1 MLMGAQF
8 LNALE
13 KHSPMG
19 YDWGKIRDKEWCI
32 MAFEILHPS
41 QGAEIRGVLFDMDGV
56 ILDSEKLY
64 ARFWAAGCEAFGY
77 HMTYQQA
84 LGMRSLSAQMGQEY
98 LSSLFGP
105 EISYAQVRAKRIELM
120 DAYVEENGI
129 EAKPG
134 IFELLEYLA
143 ARQIPY
149 AITTASPNDRIQ
161 NHLGRL
167 GLYEKFPHICTAHE
181 VAHGK
186 PAPDIY
192 LLGAK
197 TIAVPP
203 ERCLALEDS
212 YTGLLSAHRAGCMAT
227 IVPDLDQPGENIL
240 SIAYA
245 RADSLTD
252 VMDLMEG
259 SLQGS

>member
-1 MLMGAQF
+1 
-8 LNALE
+8 
-13 KHSPMG
+13 
-19 YDWGKIRDKEWCI
+19 
-32 MAFEILHPS
+32 MAYEILHPK
-41 QGAEIRGVLFDMDGV
+41 QGFPASIRGVLFDMDGV

-64 ARFWAAGCEAFGY
+64 AKFWAAGCECYGY

-84 LGMRSLSAQMGQEY
+84 LGMRSLNAQAGQEY

-105 EISYAQVRAKRIELM
+105 DISYPLVRAKRIELM

-134 IFELLEYLA
+134 IFELLDYLA

-149 AITTASPNDRIQ
+149 AITTASPNDRIR

-167 GLYEKFPHICTAHE
+167 GLYERFDHICTAHE
-181 VAHGK
+181 VPQGK

-197 TIAVPP
+197 TIGVPP
-203 ERCLALEDS
+203 ENCLALEDS
-212 YTGLLSAHRAGCMAT
+212 YTGILSAYRAGCLAT
-227 IVPDLDQPGENIL
+227 IVPDLDQPGVNIL

-252 VMDLMEG
+252 VIDLMEG
-259 SLQGS
+259 KPAER

>member
-1 MLMGAQF
+1 
-8 LNALE
+8 
-13 KHSPMG
+13 
-19 YDWGKIRDKEWCI
+19 
-32 MAFEILHPS
+32 MAYEILHPK
-41 QGAEIRGVLFDMDGV
+41 QGFPASIRGVLFDMDGV

-64 ARFWAAGCEAFGY
+64 AKFWAAGCECYGY
-77 HMTYQQA
+77 HMTYPQA
-84 LGMRSLSAQMGQEY
+84 LGMRSLNAQAGQEY

-105 EISYAQVRAKRIELM
+105 DISYPLVRARRIELM

-134 IFELLEYLA
+134 IFELLDYLA
-143 ARQIPY
+143 ARHIPY
-149 AITTASPNDRIQ
+149 AITTASPNDRIR

-167 GLYEKFPHICTAHE
+167 GLYERFDHICTAHE
-181 VAHGK
+181 VPHGK

-197 TIAVPP
+197 TIGVPP
-203 ERCLALEDS
+203 ENCLALEDS
-212 YTGLLSAHRAGCMAT
+212 YTGILSAYRAGCLAT

-252 VMDLMEG
+252 VIDLMEG
-259 SLQGS
+259 SPKER

>member
-1 MLMGAQF
+1 
-8 LNALE
+8 
-13 KHSPMG
+13 
-19 YDWGKIRDKEWCI
+19 
-32 MAFEILHPS
+32 MAYEILHPR
-41 QGAEIRGVLFDMDGV
+41 QGFPAGIRGVLFDMDGV

-64 ARFWAAGCEAFGY
+64 ARFWAAGCQCCGY

-84 LGMRSLSAQMGQEY
+84 LGMRSLNAQAGQEY

-105 EISYAQVRAKRIELM
+105 EISYPLVRAKRIELM

-134 IFELLEYLA
+134 IYELLDYLA
-143 ARQIPY
+143 QKKIPY
-149 AITTASPNDRIQ
+149 AITTASPKDRIQ

-167 GLYEKFPHICTAHE
+167 GLYERFSHICTAHE

-192 LLGAK
+192 LLGAE
-197 TIAVPP
+197 TIGVPP
-203 ERCLALEDS
+203 EFCLALEDS
-212 YTGLLSAHRAGCMAT
+212 YTGLLSAYRAGCLAS
-227 IVPDLDQPGENIL
+227 IVPDLDQPGEEIR

-245 RADSLTD
+245 KLDSLAD
-252 VMDLMEG
+252 VIDLLEG
-259 SLQGS
+259 K

>member
-1 MLMGAQF
+1 
-8 LNALE
+8 
-13 KHSPMG
+13 
-19 YDWGKIRDKEWCI
+19 
-32 MAFEILHPS
+32 MAYEILHLD
-41 QGAEIRGVLFDMDGV
+41 QGSPAAIRGVLFDMDGV

-64 ARFWAAGCEAFGY
+64 AKFWAAGCQFFGY
-77 HMTYQQA
+77 QMTYQQA
-84 LGMRSLSAQMGQEY
+84 LGMRSLSAQAGQEY

-105 EISYAQVRAKRIELM
+105 EISYPLVRAKRIELM
-120 DAYVEENGI
+120 DAYVDEHGI
-129 EAKPG
+129 QAKPG
-134 IFELLEYLA
+134 IFELLDYLA
-143 ARQIPY
+143 SRDIPY
-149 AITTASPNDRIQ
+149 AITTASPADRIQ

-167 GLYEKFPHICTAHE
+167 GLYEKFPHICTAHQ

-197 TIAVPP
+197 TLGLPP
-203 ERCLALEDS
+203 EHCLALEDS
-212 YTGLLSAHRAGCMAT
+212 YTGILSAHRAGCLAT

-252 VMDLMEG
+252 VIDLMEG
-259 SLQGS
+259 K

>member
-1 MLMGAQF
+1 
-8 LNALE
+8 
-13 KHSPMG
+13 
-19 YDWGKIRDKEWCI
+19 
-32 MAFEILHPS
+32 MAYEILHPK
-41 QGAEIRGVLFDMDGV
+41 QGFPASIRGVPFDMDGV

-64 ARFWAAGCEAFGY
+64 AKFWAEGCEYYGY
-77 HMTYQQA
+77 HMTYPQA
-84 LGMRSLSAQMGQEY
+84 LGMRSLNAQAGQEY

-105 EISYAQVRAKRIELM
+105 EITYPLVRAKRIERM

-134 IFELLEYLA
+134 IFQLLDYLA
-143 ARQIPY
+143 ARHIPY

-167 GLYEKFPHICTAHE
+167 GLYERFDHICTAHE
-181 VAHGK
+181 VPHGK

-197 TIAVPP
+197 TIGVPP
-203 ERCLALEDS
+203 EYCLALEDS
-212 YTGLLSAHRAGCMAT
+212 YTGILSAFRAGCLAT

-252 VMDLMEG
+252 VIDLMEG
-259 SLQGS
+259 SPKER

>member
-1 MLMGAQF
+1 
-8 LNALE
+8 
-13 KHSPMG
+13 
-19 YDWGKIRDKEWCI
+19 
-32 MAFEILHPS
+32 MAYEILHPK
-41 QGAEIRGVLFDMDGV
+41 QGFPASIRGVLFDMDGV

-64 ARFWAAGCEAFGY
+64 AKFWAEGCEYYGY
-77 HMTYQQA
+77 HMTYPQA
-84 LGMRSLSAQMGQEY
+84 LGMRSLNAQAGQEY

-105 EISYAQVRAKRIELM
+105 EISYPLVRAKRIERM

-134 IFELLEYLA
+134 IFQLLDYLA
-143 ARQIPY
+143 ARHIPY

-167 GLYEKFPHICTAHE
+167 GLYERFDHICTAHE
-181 VAHGK
+181 VPHGK

-197 TIAVPP
+197 TIGVPP
-203 ERCLALEDS
+203 EYCLALEDS
-212 YTGLLSAHRAGCMAT
+212 YTGILSAFRAGCLAT

-252 VMDLMEG
+252 VIDLMEG
-259 SLQGS
+259 RLKER

>member
-1 MLMGAQF
+1 
-8 LNALE
+8 
-13 KHSPMG
+13 
-19 YDWGKIRDKEWCI
+19 
-32 MAFEILHPS
+32 MAYEILHPK
-41 QGAEIRGVLFDMDGV
+41 QGFPASIRGVLFDMDGV

-64 ARFWAAGCEAFGY
+64 AKFWAEGCEYYGY
-77 HMTYQQA
+77 HMTYPQA
-84 LGMRSLSAQMGQEY
+84 LGMRSLNAQAGQEY

-105 EISYAQVRAKRIELM
+105 EITYPLVRAKRIERM

-134 IFELLEYLA
+134 IFQLLDYLA
-143 ARQIPY
+143 ARHIPY

-167 GLYEKFPHICTAHE
+167 GLYERFDHICTAHE
-181 VAHGK
+181 VPHGK

-197 TIAVPP
+197 TIGVPP
-203 ERCLALEDS
+203 EYCLALEDS
-212 YTGLLSAHRAGCMAT
+212 YTGILSAFRAGCLAT

-252 VMDLMEG
+252 VIDLMEG
-259 SLQGS
+259 SPKER

>member
-1 MLMGAQF
+1 
-8 LNALE
+8 
-13 KHSPMG
+13 
-19 YDWGKIRDKEWCI
+19 
-32 MAFEILHPS
+32 MAYEILHPK
-41 QGAEIRGVLFDMDGV
+41 QGFPASIRGVLFDMDGV

-64 ARFWAAGCEAFGY
+64 AKFWAEGCEYYGY
-77 HMTYQQA
+77 HMTYPQA
-84 LGMRSLSAQMGQEY
+84 LGMRSLNAQAGQEY

-105 EISYAQVRAKRIELM
+105 DISYPLVRAKRIERM

-134 IFELLEYLA
+134 IFQLLDYLA
-143 ARQIPY
+143 ARHIPY

-167 GLYEKFPHICTAHE
+167 GLYERFDHICTAHE
-181 VAHGK
+181 VPHGK

-197 TIAVPP
+197 TIGVPP
-203 ERCLALEDS
+203 EKCLALEDS
-212 YTGLLSAHRAGCMAT
+212 YTGILSAYRAGCLAT

-252 VMDLMEG
+252 VIDLMEG
-259 SLQGS
+259 SPKER

>member
-1 MLMGAQF
+1 
-8 LNALE
+8 
-13 KHSPMG
+13 
-19 YDWGKIRDKEWCI
+19 
-32 MAFEILHPS
+32 MAYEILHPR
-41 QGAEIRGVLFDMDGV
+41 QGFPAGIRGVLFDMDGV

-64 ARFWAAGCEAFGY
+64 ARFWAEGCECYGY

-84 LGMRSLSAQMGQEY
+84 LGMRSLSAQAGQEY

-105 EISYAQVRAKRIELM
+105 EIDYYQVRAKRIERM
-120 DAYVEENGI
+120 DAFVEENGI

-134 IFELLEYLA
+134 IYALLDYLA
-143 ARQIPY
+143 EKKIPY

-167 GLYEKFPHICTAHE
+167 GLYRRFPHICTAHE

-192 LLGAK
+192 LLGAE
-197 TIAVPP
+197 TIGIPP
-203 ERCLALEDS
+203 EYCLALEDS
-212 YTGLLSAHRAGCMAT
+212 YTGILSAHRAGCMAS

-240 SIAYA
+240 SLAYA
-245 RADSLTD
+245 KLDSLAD
-252 VMDLMEG
+252 VIDLLEG
-259 SLQGS
+259 K

>member
-1 MLMGAQF
+1 
-8 LNALE
+8 
-13 KHSPMG
+13 
-19 YDWGKIRDKEWCI
+19 
-32 MAFEILHPS
+32 MAYEILHPK
-41 QGAEIRGVLFDMDGV
+41 QGFPASIRGVLFDMDGV

-64 ARFWAAGCEAFGY
+64 AKFWAAGCECYGY
-77 HMTYQQA
+77 HMTYPQA
-84 LGMRSLSAQMGQEY
+84 LGMRSLNAQAGQEY

-105 EISYAQVRAKRIELM
+105 DISYPLVRARRIELM

-134 IFELLEYLA
+134 IFELLDYLA
-143 ARQIPY
+143 ARHIPY
-149 AITTASPNDRIQ
+149 AITTASPNDRIR

-167 GLYEKFPHICTAHE
+167 GLYERFDHICTAHE
-181 VAHGK
+181 VPHGK

-197 TIAVPP
+197 TIGVPP
-203 ERCLALEDS
+203 EKCLALEDS
-212 YTGLLSAHRAGCMAT
+212 YTGILSAYRAGCLAA

-240 SIAYA
+240 YIAYA

-252 VMDLMEG
+252 VIDLMEG
-259 SLQGS
+259 SPKER